1 MVDFAKYHEINLDW
15 LLGGDLK
22 GLRRMP
28 LKRSPSIFTVTDVV
42 KVYAE
47 LTMDQRR
54 QMTLTLATLLQASAE

>member
-1 MVDFAKYHEINLDW
+1 
-15 LLGGDLK
+15 
-22 GLRRMP
+22 MP